1 MCPFRH
7 GESTTVSITKNE
19 HGKMTMHVSMGYSDI
34 EGGGTFFT
42 TEVNMDEVI
51 SAMVNAGYTVEP
63 IPPEKTA

>member
-1 MCPFRH
+1 
-7 GESTTVSITKNE
+7 
-19 HGKMTMHVSMGYSDI
+19 MTLHVSMGYSDI